1 VRARGRWGILR
12 MGMLHAAS
20 LADER
25 EAFER
30 TLCVMRARG
39 DLRGAATAIVERYG
53 AEIVGFLVA
62 VLRDKQSAGDV
73 FSQFTEDLWAGIGRF
88 RGESSHRTWA
98 YTLARNAAHRY
109 RRDPLRRRGVALS
122 ECPELA
128 AMEERV
134 RTATVT
140 YMRSEVKNTIRR
152 LRDALDADDQM
163 LLILRV
169 DRGMAWNEVASV
181 MLGAGPDGA
190 DGAPGAAEVAR
201 MSATLRKRFERVKDW
216 LRAEAARA
224 TPPSA

>member
-1 VRARGRWGILR
+1 MMTFHARP
-12 MGMLHAAS
+12 AA
-20 LADER
+20 DDR
-25 EAFER
+25 DAFER
-30 TLCVMRARG
+30 TLCVMRASG
-39 DLRGAATAIVERYG
+39 DLRGAATAIVEGYG

-62 VLRDKQSAGDV
+62 VLRDRQSAGDV

-98 YTLARNAAHRY
+98 YTLARNAAHRH
-109 RRDPLRRRGVALS
+109 RRDPLRRRAVALS

-152 LRDALDADDQM
+152 LRDSLDADDQM

-181 MLGAGPDGA
+181 MLDAAA
-190 DGAPGAAEVAR
+190 DGAPDTSEVAR